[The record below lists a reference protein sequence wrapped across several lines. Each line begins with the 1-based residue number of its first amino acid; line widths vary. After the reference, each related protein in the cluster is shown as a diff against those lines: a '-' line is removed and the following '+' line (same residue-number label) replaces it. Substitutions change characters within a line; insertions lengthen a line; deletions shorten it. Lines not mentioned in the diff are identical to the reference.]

1 MLSGE
6 LAKKKNLSL
15 TEAGILAGATFGVK
29 ALCRATVAKSK
40 KAGGLVRPVPAG
52 RKHNIPPELRQSLLT
67 DVRAMRAL
75 NLVRNIIFHSV
86 PTCVVCSSSQP

>member
-1 MLSGE
+1 MTALAPHRERYQGAYMLSGE

-40 KAGGLVRPVPAG
+40 KAGGCAEREEG
-52 RKHNIPPELRQSLLT
+52 W
-67 DVRAMRAL
+67 
-75 NLVRNIIFHSV
+75 
-86 PTCVVCSSSQP
+86 